1 MFGETADGSTPGI
14 EEHFQLKEGNPN
26 ILECS
31 VQ

>member
-1 MFGETADGSTPGI
+1 MFGETIDGGMGGR
-14 EEHFQLKEGNPN
+14 EEHFQLKEENPN